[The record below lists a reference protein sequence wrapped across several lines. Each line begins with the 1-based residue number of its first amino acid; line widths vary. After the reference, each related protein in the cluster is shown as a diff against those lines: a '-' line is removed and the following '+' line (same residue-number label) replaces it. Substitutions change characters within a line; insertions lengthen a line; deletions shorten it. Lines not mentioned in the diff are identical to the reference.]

1 MGTDR
6 LPVYM
11 MAWNRSVQKVNSVLE
26 NIMVDGRKH
35 CARKFPVLKC
45 LESNFPCLISKRA

>member
-11 MAWNRSVQKVNSVLE
+11 MSWNRSVRKVNSVLE
-26 NIMVDGRKH
+26 NIMVENI
-35 CARKFPVLKC
+35 VLENC
-45 LESNFPCLISKRA
+45 PF